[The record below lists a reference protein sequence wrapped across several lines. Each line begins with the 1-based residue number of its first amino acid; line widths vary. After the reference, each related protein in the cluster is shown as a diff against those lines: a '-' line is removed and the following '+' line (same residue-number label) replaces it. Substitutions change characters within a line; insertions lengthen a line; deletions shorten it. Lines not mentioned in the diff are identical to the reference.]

1 MNKVELNFGERTLTA
16 KFGIGFIG
24 RYLKAN
30 EQTLNEM
37 FKEFQENPFL
47 TAPNLLY
54 HSVKETGE
62 DITLQDIEDLIDDNG
77 GVNSPQLIAFI
88 EAFTQS
94 LTVNMPVTE
103 GKPQKVKAKS

>member
-1 MNKVELNFGERTLTA
+1 MNKVELKFGSRTLTA

-24 RYLKAN
+24 RYLKSN

-54 HSVKETGE
+54 YSVKETGE

-94 LTVNMPVTE
+94 LTVNMPVAE
-103 GKPQKVKAKS
+103 GKPQKAKAKS